1 MRKITL
7 ADIAKKTGYSVNTV
21 SHALR
26 DMKDISKEVKSYIN
40 DTAKKMGYI
49 PNISAGFLRGGK
61 TMSVAVIIKDMADV
75 TTANIIKSIEY
86 TLSKKGY
93 SMFVMNTDS
102 DEKEERSAITRAL
115 SQNVDGIIISPA
127 LRTNSS
133 IKFLKES
140 STQFLLLGAELR
152 GAVSVSLDIKGSLN
166 IEKEHLSKSNYTL
179 GTEAAT
185 TILDMID
192 GKEVSS
198 KIISTELSEEE
209 NVVESSKNSA
219 RASRRQLSDYL
230 L

>member
-1 MRKITL
+1 MKKITL

-26 DMKDISKEVKSYIN
+26 DMKDISKEVKNYIN
-40 DTAKKMGYI
+40 DTARKMGYI
-49 PNISAGFLRGGK
+49 PNISAGYLRSGK
-61 TMSVAVIIKDMADV
+61 TMSIAVIIKDMADV

-93 SMFVMNTDS
+93 SMFVMNTDG

-127 LRTNSS
+127 LRTGSS

-140 STQFLLLGAELR
+140 STPFLLMGAEAR
-152 GAVSVSLDIKGSLN
+152 GTVSVSESTTVSVPSHIFGV
-166 IEKEHLSKSNYTL
+166 
-179 GTEAAT
+179 EAASM
-185 TILDMID
+185 ILDMID

-198 KIISTELSEEE
+198 KVITPEFTEEDS
-209 NVVESSKNSA
+209 VVESSKELKSN
-219 RASRRQLSDYL
+219 SRRQLSDYL

>member
-1 MRKITL
+1 MKKITL

-26 DMKDISKEVKSYIN
+26 DMKDISKEVKVYIN

-49 PNISAGFLRGGK
+49 PNISAGYLRSGK
-61 TMSVAVIIKDMADV
+61 TMSIAVIIKDMADV

-93 SMFVMNTDS
+93 SMFVMNTDG
-102 DEKEERSAITRAL
+102 DEDKERSAITRAL

-127 LRTNSS
+127 LRTSSS

-140 STQFLLLGAELR
+140 STPFLLIGAEAR
-152 GAVSVSLDIKGSLN
+152 GTVSVSESTTVSVPSHI
-166 IEKEHLSKSNYTL
+166 L
-179 GTEAAT
+179 GVEAASM
-185 TILDMID
+185 ILDMID

-198 KIISTELSEEE
+198 KIISSEFSEEE
-209 NVVESSKNSA
+209 NTVASSKDSA
-219 RASRRQLSDYL
+219 RVSKRELSDYL